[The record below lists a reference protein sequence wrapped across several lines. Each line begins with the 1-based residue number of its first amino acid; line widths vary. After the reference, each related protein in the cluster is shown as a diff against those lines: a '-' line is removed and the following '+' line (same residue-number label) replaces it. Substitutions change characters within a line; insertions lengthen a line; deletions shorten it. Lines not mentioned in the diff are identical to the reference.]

1 MDKPQ
6 DERRNA
12 NTFSF
17 LLWIPPKSMCSFLR
31 TVCYRSALVVYSSH
45 NICQCHPQSKPI
57 QGGFNAARCLQVQV
71 LGGGA
76 PIDRVCLLQGRA
88 EVHHK
93 ASPPSGRFRYV
104 SSVWIRWSSFLVK
117 CQEKNMGRYCL
128 LCLQEGS
135 VWFVRDFFFHP

>member
-1 MDKPQ
+1 MLLPFFCESPQ
-6 DERRNA
+6 RACVHLKELFA
-12 NTFSF
+12 IY
-17 LLWIPPKSMCSFLR
+17 LPL
-31 TVCYRSALVVYSSH
+31 VYSSH
-45 NICQCHPQSKPI
+45 NICQCHPQSKPV

-71 LGGGA
+71 QGGGA

-88 EVHHK
+88 EVHHT

-117 CQEKNMGRYCL
+117 CQEKNTGRCCL

-135 VWFVRDFFFHP
+135 VWFVRDFFSPLRLFY